1 MRCIAILNPASDH
14 GRTGKR
20 RAQVTAALRSAG
32 LADEIWLTEHPGHAV
47 VLARQAATQADAVI
61 AVGGDGTIQEVSRG
75 LIESGRP
82 VPMGVMPLGT
92 GNDFVKMLGIPRPLD
107 AAALALK
114 TAVPQAVDYGLVRW
128 REAGAWHEQPFIN
141 AVGAGF
147 DAQAAIE
154 ANAFKGLPGITG
166 YLAAV
171 MRTLW
176 RWESPQVQIAG
187 RSLPDEPLER
197 FYDGPLL
204 LVTIGNGISSGGM
217 FRLTPQ
223 ASITD
228 GLLDVCLVQAV
239 SKSRILQ
246 VIPRVIQGAHAS
258 AQEVHVHRVTTIT
271 ISADAGLP
279 VHADGEIL
287 ARHAQNI
294 EINVVSGGLSVL
306 KPV

>member
-1 MRCIAILNPASDH
+1 
-14 GRTGKR
+14 
-20 RAQVTAALRSAG
+20 
-32 LADEIWLTEHPGHAV
+32 
-47 VLARQAATQADAVI
+47 
-61 AVGGDGTIQEVSRG
+61 
-75 LIESGRP
+75 
-82 VPMGVMPLGT
+82 
-92 GNDFVKMLGIPRPLD
+92 
-107 AAALALK
+107 
-114 TAVPQAVDYGLVRW
+114 
-128 REAGAWHEQPFIN
+128 
-141 AVGAGF
+141 
-147 DAQAAIE
+147 
-154 ANAFKGLPGITG
+154 
-166 YLAAV
+166 
-171 MRTLW
+171 
-176 RWESPQVQIAG
+176 
-187 RSLPDEPLER
+187 
-197 FYDGPLL
+197 
-204 LVTIGNGISSGGM
+204 M

>member
-1 MRCIAILNPASDH
+1 MWEGKSVKFLMSAGRWKTAKMPMQRYGHLEQSEVNDEVGRIASDW
-14 GRTGKR
+14 
-20 RAQVTAALRSAG
+20 A
-32 LADEIWLTEHPGHAV
+32 
-47 VLARQAATQADAVI
+47 
-61 AVGGDGTIQEVSRG
+61 
-75 LIESGRP
+75 ES
-82 VPMGVMPLGT
+82 T
-92 GNDFVKMLGIPRPLD
+92 K
-107 AAALALK
+107 
-114 TAVPQAVDYGLVRW
+114 
-128 REAGAWHEQPFIN
+128 
-141 AVGAGF
+141 
-147 DAQAAIE
+147 
-154 ANAFKGLPGITG
+154 
-166 YLAAV
+166 
-171 MRTLW
+171 RTLW